1 VWPNL
6 SLHITSFRLRAWYAN
21 TLERRNY
28 PNPNGNGVDQLGEGT
43 AEGEGLADG
52 LGLEVGPR
60 LPLGAE
66 LGPPLG
72 AELGLA
78 EGSAWAG

>member
-1 VWPNL
+1 MWPNL

-28 PNPNGNGVDQLGEGT
+28 PNPNGNGVDQLGEDT

-52 LGLEVGPR
+52 LGLEVRPR
-60 LPLGAE
+60 LPLG
-66 LGPPLG
+66 LPLG
-72 AELGLA
+72 AKLGLP